1 MLKATQ
7 DVSCCFFIL
16 FFCSKY
22 FFIKYFHAC
31 SEQEQGNKQCPEVEE
46 YIQKLK
52 NEGIKTS
59 VEQPFYDVE
68 KLKEMAEKGSIILSS
83 SNEQFKSDVSF
94 PFTSFIDET
103 KFIETFLEKYCENG
117 KDPQKILNGL
127 VKFTKELL
135 YDPKTYRNQSEMGHR
150 VSKIVPI
157 LDNFY
162 RFKLDE
168 YDLTCNRNVEVND
181 YVRIPDQKSYKSAA
195 RGKKPDFFL
204 QQADTDATDFIT
216 PIWYLHEEK
225 LNDKKLSGDFVKL
238 CCLARGALDW

>member
-1 MLKATQ
+1 
-7 DVSCCFFIL
+7 
-16 FFCSKY
+16 
-22 FFIKYFHAC
+22 
-31 SEQEQGNKQCPEVEE
+31 
-46 YIQKLK
+46 
-52 NEGIKTS
+52 
-59 VEQPFYDVE
+59 
-68 KLKEMAEKGSIILSS
+68 MAEKGSIILSWKEFKQ
-83 SNEQFKSDVSF
+83 SNSDISF
-94 PFTSFIDET
+94 PFTSFTNED
-103 KFIETFLEKYCENG
+103 KFIETFIEKYCENS
-117 KDPQKILNGL
+117 KDSQSILDGL

-135 YDPKTYRNQSEMGHR
+135 YDPKIYSNQSEMGHC

-181 YVRIPDQKSYKSAA
+181 YVRIPDQKSHKSAA
-195 RGKKPDFFL
+195 GGKKPDFFL
-204 QQADTDATDFIT
+204 QQAATDATGFIT